1 MTPADNGKVAVE
13 PAREVAP
20 SRRTRPAWWWI
31 AGAAVCAVALA
42 GGGVAA
48 NTAFT
53 VPEHANQQQVPI
65 STAKIELGTLTGN
78 KTVMGVLDFA
88 AGRDLQ
94 AGAGGTVTHLP
105 DAGSQIGQGGEL
117 YRINNVP
124 AFLFH
129 GQLPAWRAFEQGM
142 DDGPDVQQ
150 LEAALQALG
159 FFDGEPDQWFRWG
172 TVEAIYAW
180 QEATG
185 QEQTGRI
192 DLGRIMFSPTDLR
205 VGEIKVSVGNTI
217 SPGTVLYRVSGL
229 DKQIQ
234 ADVKLADQKLAAPGV
249 IVHVRL
255 PDGSTT
261 PGTITAVGQVIERDT
276 NGNKTQAIPIVVVL
290 DDPTA
295 ADGLQRANVT
305 LDIPSES
312 REDVLSVPVDALIA
326 LPRGGFG
333 IEIVHADGTT
343 EQVPVEVGL
352 YTGGRVEVSGE
363 GIKPDLDVVVP
374 KR

>member
-1 MTPADNGKVAVE
+1 M
-13 PAREVAP
+13 
-20 SRRTRPAWWWI
+20 
-31 AGAAVCAVALA
+31 AAA
-42 GGGVAA
+42 
-48 NTAFT
+48 TAFT
-53 VPEHANQQQVPI
+53 APEQTNQQQIPT

-78 KTVMGVLDFA
+78 KTVSGVLDFA
-88 AGRDLQ
+88 ATRDLQ

-105 DAGSQIGQGGEL
+105 EPGSQIGQGGEL
-117 YRINNVP
+117 YRIDNVP

-129 GQLPAWRAFEQGM
+129 GQLPAWRTFEQGM

-150 LEAALQALG
+150 LETALQALG
-159 FFDGEPDQWFRWG
+159 FFGGEPDQHFRWG

-192 DLGRIMFSPTDLR
+192 DLGRIVFSPTDLR
-205 VGEIKVSVGNTI
+205 VGELKVAVGDTTG
-217 SPGTVLYRVSGL
+217 PDTVLYRVSGL

-249 IVHVRL
+249 IVQVHL

-261 PGTITAVGQVIERDT
+261 PGTITSVGQVIERDS
-276 NGNKTQAIPIVVVL
+276 NGSKTQVIPIVVVL
-290 DDPTA
+290 DDPAA

-305 LDIPSES
+305 LDIPSET

-326 LPRGGFG
+326 LPGGGFG
-333 IEIVHADGTT
+333 VEIVHPDGTT
-343 EQVPVEVGL
+343 EQVPVEAGL
-352 YTGGRVEVSGE
+352 YAGGRVEVSGD
-363 GIKPDLDVVVP
+363 GIEPDLDVVVP